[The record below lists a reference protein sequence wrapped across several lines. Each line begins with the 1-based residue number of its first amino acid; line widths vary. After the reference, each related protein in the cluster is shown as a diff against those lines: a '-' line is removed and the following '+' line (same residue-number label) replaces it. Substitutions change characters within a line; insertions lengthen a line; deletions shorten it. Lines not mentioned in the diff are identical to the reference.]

1 MNKTQFY
8 AGSLFPDF
16 QANKKFYLANRR
28 YLGNKSKLA
37 DWILGVILAEAHDA
51 RSFLDLFAGT
61 GAVGNKAL
69 NCYEKVIFND
79 FLYCNYVSFIAFFA
93 DGVWD
98 EAHVAHFI
106 RQMNAADV
114 SALGDNYFSR
124 YFGNKYFGME
134 AAIMIGHIREE
145 IEKRK
150 HEFTLKEYCVLIASL
165 IYSADKIAN
174 TTGQYEAYRKTGNG
188 YKDFEMCMID
198 AQRRKGVQ
206 IYNEDANLLVRSVSS
221 DIVYLDPPYNSR
233 QYCSLYHVIE
243 NLAKWD
249 KPALYRD
256 TSKPLRF
263 DNKSEYSTKNACS
276 AFSDLI
282 SMVDAKYIA
291 VSYNNTYG
299 AKSDTSNNKM
309 TLGEIRQILERRG
322 ITKVYEKDYKPFNAG
337 KTDLRNHKEYL
348 FITKVKK

>member
-37 DWILGVILAEAHDA
+37 DWILGIILAEAHDA

-69 NCYEKVIFND
+69 SCYEKVIFND

-145 IEKRK
+145 IEK
-150 HEFTLKEYCVLIASL
+150 
-165 IYSADKIAN
+165 
-174 TTGQYEAYRKTGNG
+174 
-188 YKDFEMCMID
+188 
-198 AQRRKGVQ
+198 
-206 IYNEDANLLVRSVSS
+206 
-221 DIVYLDPPYNSR
+221 
-233 QYCSLYHVIE
+233 
-243 NLAKWD
+243 
-249 KPALYRD
+249 
-256 TSKPLRF
+256 
-263 DNKSEYSTKNACS
+263 
-276 AFSDLI
+276 
-282 SMVDAKYIA
+282 
-291 VSYNNTYG
+291 
-299 AKSDTSNNKM
+299 
-309 TLGEIRQILERRG
+309 
-322 ITKVYEKDYKPFNAG
+322 
-337 KTDLRNHKEYL
+337 
-348 FITKVKK
+348 